1 MHELTISSSERVTW
15 KRPCLVRVYALSTP
29 TTRTI
34 NSEPFHSDRWYK
46 AVKQNYLGDTVCT
59 SSRTSVGCHASCMY
73 RSHTPH
79 TAPSLHLHCRVIS
92 HMCLEHTHTHFIS
105 LRQLNMWLYLNKAI
119 SCGFWW
125 LTGLKL
131 LQKFSFMRL
140 TSFTIQTTEVAVFVL
155 ICRAVG
161 LPPCSAVS
169 HFKTSLWVCCGGFE
183 ENDQDRHKNLWIWM
197 WGLKKNN
204 NK

>member
-1 MHELTISSSERVTW
+1 
-15 KRPCLVRVYALSTP
+15 
-29 TTRTI
+29 
-34 NSEPFHSDRWYK
+34 
-46 AVKQNYLGDTVCT
+46 
-59 SSRTSVGCHASCMY
+59 
-73 RSHTPH
+73 
-79 TAPSLHLHCRVIS
+79 
-92 HMCLEHTHTHFIS
+92 
-105 LRQLNMWLYLNKAI
+105 MWLYLNKAI

-197 WGLKKNN
+197 WGLKKKKT
-204 NK
+204 NKWKSEWWINRFFLKRVPKQAGGVMFGYIKVPKLVMIRQEWETGIKHGDLWAKTCFVIVMKLP